1 MPRKRRPFPEGRRF
15 GPDES
20 SARLVPGVHRQPLDD
35 RTSTENIASDQRG
48 IDSRNVELVAH
59 LRPPFAR
66 VRASEDEATGGY
78 IVPMG

>member
-1 MPRKRRPFPEGRRF
+1 M
-15 GPDES
+15 S
-20 SARLVPGVHRQPLDD
+20 QARGWVPGVHRQPLDD

-66 VRASEDEATGGY
+66 VRASEAEAPGGY